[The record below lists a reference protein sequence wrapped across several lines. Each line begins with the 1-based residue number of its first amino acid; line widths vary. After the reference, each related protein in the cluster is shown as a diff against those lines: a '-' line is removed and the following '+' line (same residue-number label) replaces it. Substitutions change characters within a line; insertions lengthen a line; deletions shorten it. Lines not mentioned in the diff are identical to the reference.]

1 MGTLGALEQF
11 LQYVWDDSNSNLAV
25 CDYTTNDQNNHFRWK
40 IMYSGYQNK
49 WNVEMHK
56 SENQLFLFGYQWSK
70 NDLYLILK
78 P

>member
-1 MGTLGALEQF
+1 MKETERIQLRGLENVQ
-11 LQYVWDDSNSNLAV
+11 LA
-25 CDYTTNDQNNHFRWK
+25 NK
-40 IMYSGYQNK
+40 YSGYQNK

-56 SENQLFLFGYQWSK
+56 LENQLLLFGYQWPK